1 MSEAP
6 RISFDRPAADVA
18 ALCRELVRAQALNR
32 PPSPW
37 RRRAAELLA
46 LAGGAVALFL
56 DARAGGPH
64 SPLAPVAGVA
74 LACLVWAGCHPRD
87 AATPARHW
95 LARLLL
101 TIPLAALALAF
112 VVLVEPMVEARS
124 GARDIWRYPLLAVIA
139 LIGAGLLNAWRN
151 ARAQAVRPADTRPLA
166 VAEVLEALADD
177 VGTGRPISGWL
188 DLRGFALPEKLLR
201 KAKTPTGWEVSFFR
215 DEWLRLVLPLRDG
228 GRLRLSAVDR
238 VKDRAGRF
246 KRGRSGKNKWKAGRT
261 ESQHLFDVRLAFDAA
276 RYRLRA
282 PEAGATKA
290 GSVVVTGI
298 AAADGQLC
306 AQIQSPQPAPA
317 AADLLAALAF
327 VHRHLEPAGGA
338 R

>member
-1 MSEAP
+1 VSEAP
-6 RISFDRPAADVA
+6 RITFDRPAADVA
-18 ALCRELVRAQALNR
+18 ALCRELVRVRALNR

-37 RRRAAELLA
+37 RRRAVALLA
-46 LAGGAVALFL
+46 LGAGWAALAV
-56 DARAGGPH
+56 DARTGGPL
-64 SPLAPVAGVA
+64 SPLAPVALVA
-74 LACLVWAGCHPRD
+74 LGCFFAALYRPRAAGQVPRSWLMRIPFLIPLVIVGTAFLLVMGPLVEAR
-87 AATPARHW
+87 AAAREEW
-95 LARLLL
+95 RY
-101 TIPLAALALAF
+101 PVLAALAWFASM
-112 VVLVEPMVEARS
+112 LVN
-124 GARDIWRYPLLAVIA
+124 
-139 LIGAGLLNAWRN
+139 GLRN
-151 ARAQAVRPADTRPLA
+151 AKAPVAAPADPRPLA

-177 VGTGRPISGWL
+177 VGPGRPISGWL

-201 KAKTPTGWEVSFFR
+201 KAKTPTGWQVSFFR

-246 KRGRSGKNKWKAGRT
+246 KRGRSGKNKWKTGRT

-282 PEAGATKA
+282 PEAAATKA
-290 GSVVVTGI
+290 GSVVVTGL
-298 AAADGQLC
+298 AAADGQLS
-306 AQIQSPQPAPA
+306 AQIQSPQPMPP